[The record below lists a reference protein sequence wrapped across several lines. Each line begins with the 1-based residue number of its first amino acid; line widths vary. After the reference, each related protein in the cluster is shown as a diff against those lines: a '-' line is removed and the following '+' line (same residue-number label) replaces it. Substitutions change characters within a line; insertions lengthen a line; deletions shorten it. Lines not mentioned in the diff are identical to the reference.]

1 MDMKIACACLLVAG
15 MGVAA
20 VADAAKAPLRFPAA
34 VKVWIDEHGIPQQA
48 EASEKLPAA
57 VADAIEQRVLQWRF
71 EPARING
78 VAKAGITHAFVD
90 ACVAPQEDGS
100 LNMAVNYAYNGPGFA
115 EGWGRVPPPRYPR
128 DAAEIGAEGVFRV
141 IVGIAED
148 GSTSVHRIERVKGN
162 LRYFEPM
169 LRAWVAAL
177 RYVPEQVGG
186 KPVPTQVAFPV
197 TFSMDDG
204 MAPSQQKREDRQSE
218 VCTAAKSGEATDPNR
233 PVVLDSPFKPLTTG

>member
-1 MDMKIACACLLVAG
+1 MACACLLLAG
-15 MGVAA
+15 LGFATA
-20 VADAAKAPLRFPAA
+20 ADAAKAPFRFPTA
-34 VKVWIDEHGIPQQA
+34 VKVWIDEQGIPQQA
-48 EASEKLPAA
+48 EASDKLPVA
-57 VADAIEQRVLQWRF
+57 VAEAIEQRVLMWRF
-71 EPARING
+71 EPARVDG

-128 DAAEIGAEGVFRV
+128 DAAVAGSEGVFRV

-148 GSTSVHRIERVKGN
+148 GSTTVNGIERVKGN

-177 RYVPEQVGG
+177 RYVPEQVDG

-197 TFSMDDG
+197 TFSMEG
-204 MAPSQQKREDRQSE
+204 STPPSRQKREDRQSD
-218 VCTAAKSGEATDPNR
+218 VCTAAQGGAASDPNR

>member
-1 MDMKIACACLLVAG
+1 MKMVRVCLLLVG
-15 MGVAA
+15 MGFATF
-20 VADAAKAPLRFPAA
+20 ADAAKAPLRFPAA
-34 VKVWIDEHGIPQQA
+34 VKVWIDEQGVPQQA
-48 EASEKLPAA
+48 EASDKLPAA
-57 VADAIEQRVLQWRF
+57 VAEAIEQRVLLWRF
-71 EPARING
+71 EPARVNG

-128 DAAEIGAEGVFRV
+128 NAAETGAEGVFRV

-148 GSTSVHRIERVKGN
+148 GSTSVNSIERVQGN

-177 RYVPEQVGG
+177 RYVPEQVDG
-186 KPVPTQVAFPV
+186 KPVPTQVVFPV
-197 TFSMDDG
+197 TFSMDDS
-204 MAPSQQKREDRQSE
+204 MSPSRHKREDRQSD
-218 VCTAAKSGEATDPNR
+218 VCTAAKNGEAADPNR